1 MTFVTVL
8 ETSNEIC
15 QRLHTPP
22 RALLNMDITQR
33 NAHQLQTRAS
43 LSPPPPAPVS
53 VRDSNPPLHP
63 PIAALVSQRR
73 EALVRTNPRIGPVS
87 LLRKVP
93 KKYHATSSFLFQ
105 NIPNTQ
111 HFQNPRSAQALLN
124 HTPNRYQP
132 RPGPSHQQQYQYPPQ
147 MPRYHSEESLPSKMG
162 LYSSRIHS
170 SADEISSIN
179 RSPSELSSSD
189 ESFSR
194 TDFSRDEDG
203 ESPSPPSRPRS
214 HAPWIYP
221 SDIQI
226 DPSSLEVSPKLQHM
240 EFPDGNANES
250 DNDPLRDL
258 RMPSIGPSPSTF
270 NNSERETSHEP
281 DEEPDDV
288 QDDQGDQDLRS
299 RLNLPPGV
307 TGAESCRSASPGDI
321 MTDSYRGDSCG
332 SFEFLTRSSRRTSSG
347 KHHESEEDE
356 DQLFFPQRNE
366 EKVAILRQIQSLNE
380 GHDTTE
386 ESRESSAVPEVNLL
400 ETELNEDDN
409 PRQVES
415 QVLDEIQ
422 KSIHPPPPP
431 IMASVERTIPLVVA
445 AASEARNPRIR
456 GKPSRLR
463 DLQQPVPMEENPQEE
478 TNPTR

>member
-1 MTFVTVL
+1 
-8 ETSNEIC
+8 
-15 QRLHTPP
+15 
-22 RALLNMDITQR
+22 
-33 NAHQLQTRAS
+33 
-43 LSPPPPAPVS
+43 
-53 VRDSNPPLHP
+53 
-63 PIAALVSQRR
+63 
-73 EALVRTNPRIGPVS
+73 
-87 LLRKVP
+87 
-93 KKYHATSSFLFQ
+93 
-105 NIPNTQ
+105 
-111 HFQNPRSAQALLN
+111 
-124 HTPNRYQP
+124 
-132 RPGPSHQQQYQYPPQ
+132 
-147 MPRYHSEESLPSKMG
+147 
-162 LYSSRIHS
+162 
-170 SADEISSIN
+170 
-179 RSPSELSSSD
+179 
-189 ESFSR
+189 
-194 TDFSRDEDG
+194 
-203 ESPSPPSRPRS
+203 
-214 HAPWIYP
+214 
-221 SDIQI
+221 
-226 DPSSLEVSPKLQHM
+226 
-240 EFPDGNANES
+240 
-250 DNDPLRDL
+250 
-258 RMPSIGPSPSTF
+258 
-270 NNSERETSHEP
+270 
-281 DEEPDDV
+281 
-288 QDDQGDQDLRS
+288 
-299 RLNLPPGV
+299 
-307 TGAESCRSASPGDI
+307 

-478 TNPTR
+478 NNPTR